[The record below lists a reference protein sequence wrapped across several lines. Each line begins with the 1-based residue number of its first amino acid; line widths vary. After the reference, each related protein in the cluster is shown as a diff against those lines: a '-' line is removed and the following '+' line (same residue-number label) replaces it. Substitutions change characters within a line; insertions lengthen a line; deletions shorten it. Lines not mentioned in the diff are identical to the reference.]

1 MAGRLTPP
9 TGATTIPPV
18 MAFAEPAPAVPRGV
32 DRPRGVRRVREL
44 WRRFRNERD
53 DPAPF
58 YRLLAAE
65 LVEKLER
72 RHGPLADRHV
82 LDLGCGPGWY
92 TEALRATGA
101 VVVPLEYEWAELT
114 GASASGKPPPAGALL
129 GDAGRLPFADGS
141 IDAVVCS
148 NMLEHAPD
156 TAAALREL
164 RRVLRPGGWAYVSW
178 TNWYSPWG
186 GHDMSPWHLLGPR
199 LGPRLYERRYGPP
212 RKNRYGEGLF
222 AVHIGP
228 TLRLVD
234 EIDGLTLDRAEPRYW
249 PWARAVLRVPVLR
262 ELVTWNCVLHLRRTD
277 GLEDVLAQLED
288 VAGWMSD
295 DQAQR
300 LWDRAGELHPGATVV
315 EIGSYQGRSTSV
327 LARAAADGV
336 AVVAID
342 PHAGNDRGPQQWV
355 GTVDEGEDDHRAF
368 LANLSR
374 LGVADRVRHVRRF
387 SHDALGDVSGAID
400 LLYIDGAHGF
410 GPARDDL
417 VRWGARVAPGGT
429 MLVHDAY
436 SSVGVTLAL
445 LTTTAIGR
453 EFRYVGRSRSM
464 VELRREPV
472 RGGRARVANLGRHL
486 APAPWFARNLVI
498 KALIVAR
505 LRPMTRLLGH
515 AEGTWPY

>member
-1 MAGRLTPP
+1 MA
-9 TGATTIPPV
+9 A
-18 MAFAEPAPAVPRGV
+18 

-44 WRRFRNERD
+44 WRRFRNERE

-72 RHGPLADRHV
+72 RHGALDGRRV

-92 TEALRATGA
+92 TDALRAAGA
-101 VVVPLEYEWAELT
+101 TVFPLEYDRAELT
-114 GASASGKPPPAGALL
+114 GPDGTAPRGALL
-129 GDAGRLPFADGS
+129 GDAARLPFADAS

-148 NMLEHAPD
+148 NMLEHALD

-186 GHDMSPWHLLGPR
+186 GHDMSPWHLLGPA
-199 LGPRLYERRYGPP
+199 LGPRLYERRHGPP

-228 TLRLVD
+228 TLRLVRS
-234 EIDGLTLDRAEPRYW
+234 IDGLVLDGAEPRYW
-249 PWARAVLRVPVLR
+249 PWARAILRVPVVR
-262 ELVTWNCVLHLRRTD
+262 EVVTWNCVLHLRRTEGRGRAANGLD
-277 GLEDVLAQLED
+277 GVLAQLED

-300 LWDRAGELHPGATVV
+300 LWDRAGELRPGATVV
-315 EIGSYQGRSTSV
+315 EIGSYHGRSTSV
-327 LARAAADGV
+327 LARAV
-336 AVVAID
+336 PERTTVVAID

-355 GTVDEGEDDHRAF
+355 GTADEGEADHRAF
-368 LANLSR
+368 RANLSR

-387 SHDALGDVSGAID
+387 SHDALGDVSGAVD

-417 VRWGARVAPGGT
+417 VRWGARVEPGGI

-472 RGGRARVANLGRHL
+472 RGVRARLANLGRHL
-486 APAPWFARNLVI
+486 APLPWFARNLVI

-505 LRPMTRLLGH
+505 LRPLTRLLGH
-515 AEGTWPY
+515 AEGSWPY